1 VRVADDPLESFA
13 ALPKRLFLDSST
25 LQTILRYGEF
35 IFENVDPPPGDRAH
49 RVPGA
54 GKDIDALRHIFQ
66 VSQRASFDIVLSK
79 NSLQEV
85 LDKHDASYTSWALD
99 ALDHWLV
106 RVQEYKGKAF
116 SGSGVALAGRLD
128 EPRFGYISVK
138 DKLLLQDALA
148 LECDA
153 FLTMEKKLAK
163 NATHLEKAVRLRV
176 LRPPDYWA
184 LLARWAALWR

>member
-1 VRVADDPLESFA
+1 MRVADDPLESFA

-85 LDKHDASYTSWALD
+85 LDKHDVSA
-99 ALDHWLV
+99 
-106 RVQEYKGKAF
+106 
-116 SGSGVALAGRLD
+116 AGRRLVD
-128 EPRFGYISVK
+128 GSLSAEAPNLRRCASRGIS
-138 DKLLLQDALA
+138 
-148 LECDA
+148 
-153 FLTMEKKLAK
+153 
-163 NATHLEKAVRLRV
+163 
-176 LRPPDYWA
+176 
-184 LLARWAALWR
+184 